1 MNGIERARFWYDI
14 YGRDMLA
21 GEFGHAVGRI
31 AVGIAG
37 SGSECFGFDDE
48 ISTDHD
54 YGTGFSLWITAEDD
68 RESGLELRRKCQ
80 QLFRKLKSE
89 LPETGHSDGG
99 RISDG
104 VMQIG
109 EFYRRHL
116 GIAGV
121 PENWQ
126 QWLMIPEYAF
136 AEAVN
141 GEVFRDDAGIFS
153 AIRNGIKYGMPEDI
167 RLKKLSYHA
176 IMMAQSGQYNYSRC
190 LKHGEYGAAGLALAE
205 FVRHAGALVFI
216 LNHTFAPYYK
226 WMFRAMKQLPV
237 LPELSVMLAELLCSS
252 SDGEKKCEAVDRIAS
267 VCINELVR
275 QDLTRF
281 HGDYLEPYARE
292 LLERISNR
300 ELRQLHIMDPGGSF

>member
-109 EFYRRHL
+109 EFYRRSVDRASQ
-116 GIAGV
+116 GIYQG
-121 PENWQ
+121 
-126 QWLMIPEYAF
+126 LC
-136 AEAVN
+136 
-141 GEVFRDDAGIFS
+141 GRGGCLL
-153 AIRNGIKYGMPEDI
+153 RGMPL
-167 RLKKLSYHA
+167 R
-176 IMMAQSGQYNYSRC
+176 
-190 LKHGEYGAAGLALAE
+190 
-205 FVRHAGALVFI
+205 
-216 LNHTFAPYYK
+216 
-226 WMFRAMKQLPV
+226 
-237 LPELSVMLAELLCSS
+237 
-252 SDGEKKCEAVDRIAS
+252 
-267 VCINELVR
+267 
-275 QDLTRF
+275 
-281 HGDYLEPYARE
+281 YL
-292 LLERISNR
+292 
-300 ELRQLHIMDPGGSF
+300 